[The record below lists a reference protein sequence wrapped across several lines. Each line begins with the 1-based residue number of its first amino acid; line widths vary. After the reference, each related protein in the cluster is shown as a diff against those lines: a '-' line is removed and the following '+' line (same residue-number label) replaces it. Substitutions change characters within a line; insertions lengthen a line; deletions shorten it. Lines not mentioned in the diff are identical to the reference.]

1 MLSAHLETCESCA
14 KFHHQIQ
21 QVLLAAD
28 DVQLPDDLTPPQP
41 EALAR
46 AIMEDLPEQKA
57 SPFAVFGN
65 MFKGKDKSQKGSAA
79 QMAGGSPQ
87 QQQNAVRGKKDT
99 MPPGMEMEQPSSRFP
114 HRTQPQNIPTQQY
127 EDTNPPQMAPPQA
140 KGKPPEDH
148 SGTAT
153 RLKAIA
159 KGMSEPLMD
168 SREAQST
175 TRSLSEKFGMAG
187 PNQLTD
193 DQPLTLAESIRR
205 KIAESQRA
213 TGEHEPID
221 VQDELGPEGS
231 YAQEEEPNWMKP
243 PGLPNRQAVNV
254 PTGLPGQS
262 NPNLSIPSQGIQM
275 PSAQSMPG
283 MPGMPQMP
291 PPMPGPNAMA
301 EGSPQLAGNWGKP
314 TSPQQEASNW
324 GGPAP
329 GGGPTPGG
337 AAPMPSMPAM
347 PGMQKAPTL
356 GGAAAGGAWGDPN
369 WGAEPP
375 KGSNGQDADWGPPPA
390 GGAWDDPNDQPAN
403 QFAPP
408 TQAPSFGQPAPIQG
422 MQNPPDMD
430 SPDQPWNKPLQAP
443 QAAAPAPAPAA
454 TPAAPAWGAPSNG
467 PDWGAGNTGGWSQ
480 PPTPET
486 PAPAP
491 VPAAAGGAENN
502 PWPAP
507 AGAPSGN
514 AWGGNANGWQQGQPA
529 ANQNAVPDSWAT
541 PPTQAPAWGQPGAQ
555 DPNSGANAA
564 APQVQG
570 APGQE
575 AVPAAGGAWGTQGSS
590 GSSWGQVGQK
600 TNDSW
605 GAAPA
610 GQSGGGWGASAQ
622 GNAWG
627 GDQATSSEQQQQQQP
642 APQAAPAAK
651 PAFNAWSVDAEQI
664 ETGTW
669 QAFTPGSDKLV
680 SNAPSAPK
688 GWGVPAAAPAPAPTP
703 APAMPPPPA
712 PGGPDQGQNR
722 WDVPIQDRG
731 AQPPAD
737 ANRWEQPIQNRGTQ
751 EPAMPAAPAPAA
763 NNPWG
768 VPVPGS
774 APPLPGAS
782 TGFAQGAAPQAPGA
796 PQAPAGVAGT
806 GIPKDSIM
814 DRLSNVLA
822 EGQPPAGQQSE
833 ESRWDLPIQE
843 RMKQDAMAGG
853 AQAQAPAPT
862 PAKAPGDNRWET
874 PIQDRS
880 AQQAPELSPP
890 PPRWDVPI
898 QERTQQLTPTS
909 ATPPDQQLS
918 PQPVAPAP
926 WGAPPAPEAA
936 PPAPPAPPAP
946 LPIPF
951 GSPADQGITA
961 SSWDLPVVEAQDQLH
976 QSAQPENEV
985 PPQPAFNQPFGGAPQ
1000 PQGGGSPSRLNI
1012 NPPAFTPGQP
1022 VAQPAPMPAAPPPGA
1037 AGGAL
1042 FNVDDSE
1049 IDKIFSE
1056 HLGINEGAPG
1066 AAAPAKPE
1074 GPPQP
1079 AIMKSLPIA
1088 PPEGSGG
1095 AWGQPAPQPF
1105 GAPPLPGQDSTPQP
1119 FAAQPAPQMQPFA
1132 APEPQP
1138 FNAPI
1143 PEPQPFATP
1152 APAPMPF
1159 AAQAPEQAQPPQPF
1173 GAPPFGAQPPS
1184 PFGAPP
1190 PAPFAAPEAPQ
1201 PFGTPAPVPMPFAA
1215 PAPEPAQPLQPFGA
1229 PPQPFGAPPPA
1240 PFAAPEPP
1248 AQPFAPA
1255 AAAPQPFAVTPAQPP
1270 LSGNPFAMPQ
1280 QSTAASSTQP
1290 KIVPVM
1296 SKSVATASGGPPA
1309 SGWGSPSASGGFQAA
1324 VPSNGLAPAT
1334 AAAPATPAVDNK
1346 NNGLFNLD
1354 DSAMDDLFS
1363 KNLGVQ
1369 ETAKP
1374 VGGTGEF
1381 PAQPAPFAP
1390 QQPAVAP
1397 QAQAPAA
1404 FGAPAPQAPF
1414 GAPAPQAPFGMQAP
1428 AAPEPFGQPQQAAPQ
1443 PFAPA
1448 PIPQQVTAPVPFG
1461 APFAMPGQQTQQAP
1475 MPFGA
1480 PSAPPQPA
1488 APPQNAGLFSVDDNM
1503 MNQIFADNLGVQD
1516 QDTQVNQGNQNNQSR
1531 VNVAA
1536 AVQAI
1541 SEVAVQEPMAA
1552 ALPPPKIEGLG
1563 RLDAKPDAGG
1573 DTGSGRIAS
1582 IGKFLLDQKDLEKI
1596 GKLTASDLSD
1606 TKMKILTLEA
1616 ASEIQGLLH
1625 HIGGTPDVVGSIII
1639 GHDGLLI
1646 ANTMPQDIEAD
1657 SIGIWALAV
1666 YMNTETAIKKIGH
1679 NRVHQ
1684 VVARTPRGFL
1694 VIADFGGGLLVT
1706 LSDGRDT
1713 DALIPLMRSITQVV
1727 SN

>member
-1 MLSAHLETCESCA
+1 MDLPAQDERMLSAHLETCESCA

-46 AIMEDLPEQKA
+46 AIMEDLPEQKP
-57 SPFAVFGN
+57 SPFALFSN
-65 MFKGKDKSQKGSAA
+65 LFKGKEKAPKGGAAA
-79 QMAGGSPQ
+79 QQGGQ
-87 QQQNAVRGKKDT
+87 QKQNAVRGKKDT
-99 MPPGMEMEQPSSRFP
+99 MPPGMEMEQPGSRYP
-114 HRTQPQNIPTQQY
+114 HRTQAQNIPTQQF
-127 EDTNPPQMAPPQA
+127 EDTVPPQMAPPQA
-140 KGKPPEDH
+140 KGKPPDDH

-175 TRSLSEKFGMAG
+175 TRSLGEKFGKAG
-187 PNQLTD
+187 PNQLID

-213 TGEHEPID
+213 TGEHEPIN
-221 VQDELGPEGS
+221 VEDELAPEGS
-231 YAQEEEPNWMKP
+231 YQQEEEPNWMKP
-243 PGLPNRQAVNV
+243 PGLPNRQPVNV

-262 NPNLSIPSQGIQM
+262 NPNIPVPQAGIQM

-291 PPMPGPNAMA
+291 PPMPAPNAMA
-301 EGSPQLAGNWGKP
+301 DNSAQLVGNWGKP

-324 GGPAP
+324 GGP
-329 GGGPTPGG
+329 PGG
-337 AAPMPSMPAM
+337 AAGGPAPM
-347 PGMQKAPTL
+347 PGMPKSSTL
-356 GGAAAGGAWGDPN
+356 GGAAAGGAWGDPT
-369 WGAEPP
+369 WGAEAP
-375 KGSNGQDADWGPPPA
+375 KGSNGQDSEWGPPPA
-390 GGAWDDPNDQPAN
+390 GGAWDDPDDQPAN

-408 TQAPSFGQPAPIQG
+408 TQAPNFGAPAAMPAAQT
-422 MQNPPDMD
+422 PPNMD
-430 SPDQPWNKPLQAP
+430 SPDQPWNKPIQAP
-443 QAAAPAPAPAA
+443 QAAAPAPAPA
-454 TPAAPAWGAPSNG
+454 PAAQAWGSPPSNG
-467 PDWGAGNTGGWSQ
+467 PDWGAGNAGGWSQ
-480 PPTPET
+480 PPSPET
-486 PAPAP
+486 PQAQPAPAT
-491 VPAAAGGAENN
+491 AQENN

-507 AGAPSGN
+507 AGAPGGN
-514 AWGGNANGWQQGQPA
+514 AWGANANSWQQGQPA
-529 ANQNAVPDSWAT
+529 AAQNAVPDSWAT
-541 PPTQAPAWGQPGAQ
+541 PPQQAPAWGQPGAK

-564 APQVQG
+564 SPAPQ
-570 APGQE
+570 APAQE
-575 AVPAAGGAWGTQGSS
+575 PAPAAAGAWGTQGGS
-590 GSSWGQVGQK
+590 GSSWGQIAQK
-600 TNDSW
+600 PNDSW
-605 GAAPA
+605 GAPPA
-610 GQSGGGWGASAQ
+610 GQPGGGWGQPAG

-627 GDQATSSEQQQQQQP
+627 GEQGKAPEPQQP
-642 APQAAPAAK
+642 AQAPTAAQQAAPAAK
-651 PAFNAWSVDAEQI
+651 PTFNAWSVDAEQI

-680 SNAPSAPK
+680 SNAPNAPK
-688 GWGVPAAAPAPAPTP
+688 GWGATPVSSAP

-712 PGGPDQGQNR
+712 PGGAQNR

-737 ANRWEQPIQNRGTQ
+737 ANRWDQPIQNRTPEQ
-751 EPAMPAAPAPAA
+751 AMPAAAAPAPAPVA

-774 APPLPGAS
+774 APPLPGSAPPLPGAS
-782 TGFAQGAAPQAPGA
+782 AGFGQGAAPQAP
-796 PQAPAGVAGT
+796 PAGVAGT

-822 EGQPPAGQQSE
+822 EGQPAAGQQSE
-833 ESRWDLPIQE
+833 ESRWDLPIQD
-843 RMKQDAMAGG
+843 RIKQEAVASG
-853 AQAQAPAPT
+853 AAAPAPV
-862 PAKAPGDNRWET
+862 AKAPGDNRWET

-909 ATPPDQQLS
+909 ATPPGEQLAL
-918 PQPVAPAP
+918 QPGAPAP
-926 WGAPPAPEAA
+926 WGAPPAP
-936 PPAPPAPPAP
+936 PAPPAPQAV
-946 LPIPF
+946 PF

-976 QSAQPENEV
+976 QKAEPENGIS
-985 PPQPAFNQPFGGAPQ
+985 PQPAFNQPFAAAPAPKGGA
-1000 PQGGGSPSRLNI
+1000 SPSRLNI

-1022 VAQPAPMPAAPPPGA
+1022 VAQPAPMQQPAIPAAV
-1037 AGGAL
+1037 GGAL

-1056 HLGINEGAPG
+1056 HLGINETAPQ

-1079 AIMKSLPIA
+1079 AIMKSLPNS
-1088 PPEGSGG
+1088 PPESSGG
-1095 AWGQPAPQPF
+1095 AWGQPPQPF
-1105 GAPPLPGQDSTPQP
+1105 GTPPLPGQNTAPQP
-1119 FAAQPAPQMQPFA
+1119 FAAPPAPQIQPFA
-1132 APEPQP
+1132 APQPQP
-1138 FNAPI
+1138 FNAPV

-1152 APAPMPF
+1152 APQPAQPPQPFAAQPPAPFGAPAPAPMPF
-1159 AAQAPEQAQPPQPF
+1159 AAQTPE
-1173 GAPPFGAQPPS
+1173 
-1184 PFGAPP
+1184 
-1190 PAPFAAPEAPQ
+1190 
-1201 PFGTPAPVPMPFAA
+1201 
-1215 PAPEPAQPLQPFGA
+1215 

-1240 PFAAPEPP
+1240 PFAAPEPA

-1270 LSGNPFAMPQ
+1270 LPGNPFAMPQ
-1280 QSTAASSTQP
+1280 QGSASNTQP

-1309 SGWGSPSASGGFQAA
+1309 SGWGTPSASGGFQAA
-1324 VPSNGLAPAT
+1324 APPTNGPAPVATAPAQPQ
-1334 AAAPATPAVDNK
+1334 ADNK

-1374 VGGTGEF
+1374 VGGTGEYSEQQ
-1381 PAQPAPFAP
+1381 AQQAAPAPFAP
-1390 QQPAVAP
+1390 QPQSFGQ
-1397 QAQAPAA
+1397 QAQAPA
-1404 FGAPAPQAPF
+1404 PF
-1414 GAPAPQAPFGMQAP
+1414 GAPPAQAGFGMAP
-1428 AAPEPFGQPQQAAPQ
+1428 PAPEPFAQQQQA
-1443 PFAPA
+1443 
-1448 PIPQQVTAPVPFG
+1448 APVPFG
-1461 APFAMPGQQTQQAP
+1461 APFGVPGQQQQQAP
-1475 MPFGA
+1475 MPFA
-1480 PSAPPQPA
+1480 APQPA
-1488 APPQNAGLFSVDDNM
+1488 AAAPQPQGAGLFSVDDNM
-1503 MNQIFADNLGVQD
+1503 MNKIFADNLGVQD
-1516 QDTQVNQGNQNNQSR
+1516 QDTQVNQGNQAR

-1541 SEVAVQEPMAA
+1541 SEVATQEPMAA

-1563 RLDAKPDAGG
+1563 RLDAKPDTGG

>member
-1 MLSAHLETCESCA
+1 MDLPAQDERMLSAHLETCESCA

-57 SPFAVFGN
+57 SPFALFSN
-65 MFKGKDKSQKGSAA
+65 MFKGKDKTPKGS
-79 QMAGGSPQ
+79 QAGMPGGQQQ

-114 HRTQPQNIPTQQY
+114 HRTQPQNIPTQAF

-140 KGKPPEDH
+140 KGKPPDDH

-175 TRSLSEKFGMAG
+175 TRSLGEKFGMAG

-291 PPMPGPNAMA
+291 PPMPAPNAMA
-301 EGSPQLAGNWGKP
+301 EGAPQLAGNWGKP

-337 AAPMPSMPAM
+337 TAPTPSMPAM
-347 PGMQKAPTL
+347 PGMQKSPTL

-408 TQAPSFGQPAPIQG
+408 TQAPNFGQTAPAPG
-422 MQNPPDMD
+422 MQNPPNMD
-430 SPDQPWNKPLQAP
+430 SPDQPWNKPIQAP
-443 QAAAPAPAPAA
+443 QAASPAPA
-454 TPAAPAWGAPSNG
+454 PAAPAWGAPSNG
-467 PDWGAGNTGGWSQ
+467 PDWGGAGNAGGWTQ

-486 PAPAP
+486 PAPVAGAP
-491 VPAAAGGAENN
+491 ENN

-507 AGAPSGN
+507 AGAPGGN
-514 AWGGNANGWQQGQPA
+514 AWGGNANGWQQGQPG

-541 PPTQAPAWGQPGAQ
+541 PPQQAPAPQAPGVSGQEP
-555 DPNSGANAA
+555 AA
-564 APQVQG
+564 A
-570 APGQE
+570 
-575 AVPAAGGAWGTQGSS
+575 AAGAWGTQGSS
-590 GSSWGQVGQK
+590 GSSWGQVAQK
-600 TNDSW
+600 SNDSW

-610 GQSGGGWGASAQ
+610 IPPGGGWGQPAQ

-627 GDQATSSEQQQQQQP
+627 GEQANNSEQQQQQQQQQP

-688 GWGVPAAAPAPAPTP
+688 GWGVTPAAAPAP

-712 PGGPDQGQNR
+712 PGGEQNR
-722 WDVPIQDRG
+722 WDQPIQDRG
-731 AQPPAD
+731 AQAPAD

-751 EPAMPAAPAPAA
+751 EPAMPAAPAPAPAA

-768 VPVPGS
+768 VPVPGA

-782 TGFAQGAAPQAPGA
+782 TGFAQGTAPQAPGA
-796 PQAPAGVAGT
+796 PPAPAGVAGT

-843 RMKQDAMAGG
+843 RIKQEAMAGG
-853 AQAQAPAPT
+853 AAAPAQ
-862 PAKAPGDNRWET
+862 AKAPGDNRWET

-880 AQQAPELSPP
+880 SQQAPELSPP

-909 ATPPDQQLS
+909 ATPPDQQLA
-918 PQPVAPAP
+918 PQPAAPAP
-926 WGAPPAPEAA
+926 WGAPPAPAPAPAA
-936 PPAPPAPPAP
+936 PPAPP
-946 LPIPF
+946 PIPF

-976 QSAQPENEV
+976 QSAQPENDI

-1022 VAQPAPMPAAPPPGA
+1022 VAQPAPMPTAPAPGA

-1056 HLGINEGAPG
+1056 HLGINEGAPA

-1079 AIMKSLPIA
+1079 AIMKSLPVA
-1088 PPEGSGG
+1088 PPESSGG
-1095 AWGQPAPQPF
+1095 AWGQSAPQPF
-1105 GAPPLPGQDSTPQP
+1105 GAPPLPGQDSAPQP
-1119 FAAQPAPQMQPFA
+1119 FASQPAPQMQPFA

-1138 FNAPI
+1138 FNAPV

-1152 APAPMPF
+1152 TPAPMPF
-1159 AAQAPEQAQPPQPF
+1159 AAQAPEPAPPPQPF
-1173 GAPPFGAQPPS
+1173 GAPPFGA
-1184 PFGAPP
+1184 
-1190 PAPFAAPEAPQ
+1190 
-1201 PFGTPAPVPMPFAA
+1201 PAPVAMPFAA
-1215 PAPEPAQPLQPFGA
+1215 PAPEPAPLQPFGA

-1255 AAAPQPFAVTPAQPP
+1255 AAPQPFAVTPAQPP
-1270 LSGNPFAMPQ
+1270 LPGNPFAMPQ
-1280 QSTAASSTQP
+1280 QSASPSSTQP

-1324 VPSNGLAPAT
+1324 VPSNGPAPAPAT
-1334 AAAPATPAVDNK
+1334 TPVPDNK

-1374 VGGTGEF
+1374 VGGTGEY
-1381 PAQPAPFAP
+1381 PAQQAQPAPFAP
-1390 QQPAVAP
+1390 QPPTFAP
-1397 QAQAPAA
+1397 QAQAPA
-1404 FGAPAPQAPF
+1404 PF
-1414 GAPAPQAPFGMQAP
+1414 AAPAPQAPFGMQP
-1428 AAPEPFGQPQQAAPQ
+1428 PAPEPFGQQQQAAPQ

-1448 PIPQQVTAPVPFG
+1448 PIPQATAPVPFG
-1461 APFAMPGQQTQQAP
+1461 APFGIPGQQPQQAP
-1475 MPFGA
+1475 MPFGVPQAA
-1480 PSAPPQPA
+1480 PAAPQQA

-1516 QDTQVNQGNQNNQSR
+1516 QDTQVNQGNQPR

-1573 DTGSGRIAS
+1573 DSGSGRIAS

-1625 HIGGTPDVVGSIII
+1625 HIGGTQGVIGSIII

-1684 VVARTPRGFL
+1684 IVARTPRGFL

-1706 LSDGRDT
+1706 LSDGSDT